1 MEEGYLQHLFGVQ
14 GKVIVITGGSGVL
27 GGAMAR
33 GLALAGASVVVLGR
47 TLASLEATVT
57 DIVATGG
64 EAFAVQADV
73 LDKAALE
80 RALAE
85 VIGRYG
91 RVDGLINAAGG
102 NRPEATTSADL
113 SFFDLPSEAFG
124 QVLDLNLIGT
134 LLPCQ
139 VFGRHMAERG
149 EGAIINIASVNSY
162 RPLTNVPAY
171 AAAKSAV
178 KNLTEWLAVHLA
190 QNCSPKIRV
199 NAIAPGFFLTKQN
212 EYLLVDAHTG
222 GVTQRGERIIA
233 QTPMGRYGLPE
244 ELVSTVIWLLS
255 PGAAFI
261 TGVTVPIDGGYCA
274 FGGV

>member
-1 MEEGYLQHLFGVQ
+1 MEEGYLQQLFGVQ

-47 TLASLEATVT
+47 TRASLDATVA
-57 DIVATGG
+57 DIVAAGG

-80 RALAE
+80 RALGE

-102 NRPEATTSADL
+102 NRPEATTSAEL
-113 SFFDLPSEAFG
+113 SFFDLPGEAFG
-124 QVLDLNLIGT
+124 QVFDLNLMGT

-222 GVTQRGERIIA
+222 GATQRGERIIE
-233 QTPMGRYGLPE
+233 QTPMGRYGSPD